1 MNILREL
8 RKFKTKSAITKIR
21 ILVLLAI
28 LLITSAYAW
37 FFIHPVANISNIKAK
52 VVEWDVEYSVDDS
65 TIQEQNITI
74 PIEEF
79 YPGVGEIEKNIMIK
93 NATETPTDITYTL
106 ISVRLFG
113 EEILEELQNNGN
125 IIEAGFTKNIFATE
139 EYPFNAS
146 YTYNTDRLTGKFVD
160 ETSTP
165 DSFAKLSIFASWDY
179 EREGMTKNLVENDKL
194 DTYFGEEAYD
204 YYKNSEL
211 SEQYKPLEITIK
223 IHSSR
228 EGYGESEDGN
238 VDDGDTPEGENPEGG
253 NPDNGNGG
261 NEVPDVPAEEDPI

>member
-37 FFIHPVANISNIKAK
+37 FYIHPVTNISNIKVK

-65 TIQEQNITI
+65 TIEEQNITI

-79 YPGVGEIEKNIMIK
+79 YPGVGKIEKNIMIK
-93 NATETPTDITYTL
+93 NATDTPTDITYTL
-106 ISVRLFG
+106 LSVRLFG
-113 EEILEELQNNGN
+113 QEILDELIENGN
-125 IIEAGFTKNIFATE
+125 VKENGLGKIIFDTE
-139 EYPFNAS
+139 EYPFNVS

-165 DSFAKLSIFASWDY
+165 NSFAKLSVFANWDY
-179 EREGMTKNLVENDKL
+179 EREGATKNLVENDEL
-194 DTYFGEEAYD
+194 DTYFGEEAYE

-211 SEQYKPLEITIK
+211 STQYKPLEITIR
-223 IHSSR
+223 IYSSR
-228 EGYGESEDGN
+228 EGYSESEDGQ
-238 VDDGDTPEGENPEGG
+238 VEEGEIPEGETPEGGSPDNENQNAETPEDSQEENP
-253 NPDNGNGG
+253 
-261 NEVPDVPAEEDPI
+261 I